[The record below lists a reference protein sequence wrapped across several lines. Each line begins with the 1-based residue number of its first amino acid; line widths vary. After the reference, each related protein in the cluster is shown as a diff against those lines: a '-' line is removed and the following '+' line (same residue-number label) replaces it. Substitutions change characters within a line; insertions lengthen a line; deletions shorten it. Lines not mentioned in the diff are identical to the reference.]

1 MDDTISEGEAGPTL
15 TPDTRFQ
22 NQLGLICERDSSLYG
37 CQPVSFGQSVGS
49 ETRSS
54 AVTYNNVKCQ
64 ERVHIDDL

>member
-37 CQPVSFGQSVGS
+37 CQPVSFGQSM
-49 ETRSS
+49 S
-54 AVTYNNVKCQ
+54 APRPVP
-64 ERVHIDDL
+64 LL